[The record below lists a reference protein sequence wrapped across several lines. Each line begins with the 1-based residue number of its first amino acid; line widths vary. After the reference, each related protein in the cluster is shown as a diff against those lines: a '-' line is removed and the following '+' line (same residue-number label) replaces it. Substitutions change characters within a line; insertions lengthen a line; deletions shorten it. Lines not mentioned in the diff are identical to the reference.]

1 MAKYSCEI
9 CQSVFSQKG
18 HLEAHKKRKRPCKKD
33 NTIEALVEKKVQEML
48 TKTMEGA
55 VKFDPTTTTS
65 IQLHQMDYTLKT
77 IPELKELCKQRK
89 IKGISGKLKAD
100 LVKLL
105 EPTSSVAVVSPTSAP
120 ITEPTSVTI
129 TGTPTETTLNLTDMI
144 NKVSY
149 GECVAMM
156 KKIPA
161 NSIDMV
167 CTDPP
172 YFLDG
177 LGDDWNKESLDT
189 KGSSAVVGN
198 LPKGMKFDRNQSK
211 KFNEFYSKVS
221 AEIFRILKPGGA
233 FVSFSSPRLY
243 HSMAMAI
250 EDEGFEIRDMLGW
263 IYTQSQVKA
272 FSQDHIID
280 KDKSLTTEQKTKLK
294 ETCTNWKTPQLKPAI
309 EPMCLAVKPIAG
321 RYIDNFQKYGTGLMN
336 TSEETK
342 TGEGFFPSNIITT
355 EKVEESMD
363 RVFLVSKP
371 NKAEKGDYNT
381 HLSVKPVHLISH
393 LVKLFTKEDA
403 IVLDPFMGSGTT
415 AVACVQAKRRFVG
428 FDINKEYIKITERR
442 IKDSTSQTSA

>member
-1 MAKYSCEI
+1 MVKYICKTCERT
-9 CQSVFSQKG
+9 FSQKG
-18 HLEAHKKRKRPCKKD
+18 HLEDHQKRKNPCKKD
-33 NTIEALVEKKVQEML
+33 KTIETLIEQKVKEVL
-48 TKTMEGA
+48 SKTNIQV
-55 VKFDPTTTTS
+55 VKIEPQQIPS
-65 IQLHQMDYTLKT
+65 VVSQQMDYNSKT
-77 IPELKELCKQRK
+77 IPELKELCKQKK
-89 IKGISGKLKAD
+89 IKGISGKSKSD

-105 EPTSSVAVVSPTSAP
+105 EGSFTTQVSQPTQDLSVISQ
-120 ITEPTSVTI
+120 
-129 TGTPTETTLNLTDMI
+129 TPLNFTDML

-149 GECVAMM
+149 GECVEMM
-156 KKIPA
+156 KKIPS

-177 LGDDWNKESLDT
+177 LGDDWNKERLDN

-221 AEIFRILKPGGA
+221 SEVYRILKPGGA
-233 FVSFSSPRLY
+233 FISFSSPRLY

-250 EDEGFEIRDMLGW
+250 EDTGFEIRDMLGW

-272 FSQDHIID
+272 FSQDHIIE
-280 KDKSLTTEQKTKLK
+280 KDKLLNSEQKKQLK
-294 ETCTNWKTPQLKPAI
+294 ETCNNWKTPQLKPAI
-309 EPMCLAVKPIAG
+309 EPMCLAVKPIEG

-355 EKVEESMD
+355 DKVEESMD

-371 NKAEKGDYNT
+371 NKTEKGDYTT
-381 HLSVKPVHLISH
+381 HLSVKPVSLISH
-393 LVKLFTKEDA
+393 LIKLFTKEGA

-415 AVACVQAKRRFVG
+415 AIACVQSKRRYVG

-442 IKDSTSQTSA
+442 IKDTTSSQTSA